1 MLTQTEVEAKW
12 EFVRLRVRTRKDGA
26 KISALLCGYTVVG
39 IEETEQTPVIVCKAN
54 SDFHYNVLQ
63 SNESYHE
70 IIRWALKVT
79 LETECDIRL
88 LSPHAQTENEVSI

>member
-1 MLTQTEVEAKW
+1 MVTQAEVTEKW
-12 EFVRLRVRTRKDGA
+12 EFVRRRVRTRKDGA
-26 KISALLCGYTVVG
+26 KISALLHGYTVVDV
-39 IEETEQTPVIVCKAN
+39 EEAEQTPVIVCKAN

-63 SNESYHE
+63 GNESYHD